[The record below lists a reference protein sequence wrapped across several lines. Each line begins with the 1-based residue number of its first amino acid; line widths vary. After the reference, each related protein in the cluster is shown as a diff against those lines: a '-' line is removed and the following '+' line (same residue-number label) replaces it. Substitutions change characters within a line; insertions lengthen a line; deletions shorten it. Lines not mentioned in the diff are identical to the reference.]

1 MRNNFWMQSTAMRVI
16 GVAIALVVALL
27 PWILAANGREPPQRA
42 AHRKKL
48 SDMNAAER
56 RHLDENLEQFHK
68 LSATEREQVRELHET
83 IENDPELKQAF
94 EEYVAWASRLSPS
107 DRHEL
112 RNAQDAE
119 ARRNVI
125 DRINRPPPET
135 PSNIG
140 RPPNGIPPFSS
151 GIQARGDRMRL
162 MEKLF
167 GRSALLL
174 IGERLPSSVPEMEAI
189 VSVLESELPSDARKE
204 LQELDPISRKVRVIR
219 LTLDRHPEG
228 PLPERL
234 FGSPGSPRFQRVM
247 RSLPEGPLRLI
258 AANRNPGAVTLVLFR
273 GLMTEMQRGL
283 EDHRPSPETLRRVQ
297 EKQSEPNRRR
307 IEQLR
312 SEDRQ
317 MEVLLLYLKESVP
330 GVLELQQLVNS
341 PEMERF
347 FQESMSRMR
356 FGPGG
361 PDGSERP
368 PQKGRP
374 DKPDGPPR
382 PRD

>member
-1 MRNNFWMQSTAMRVI
+1 
-16 GVAIALVVALL
+16 
-27 PWILAANGREPPQRA
+27 
-42 AHRKKL
+42 
-48 SDMNAAER
+48 
-56 RHLDENLEQFHK
+56 
-68 LSATEREQVRELHET
+68 
-83 IENDPELKQAF
+83 
-94 EEYVAWASRLSPS
+94 
-107 DRHEL
+107 
-112 RNAQDAE
+112 
-119 ARRNVI
+119 
-125 DRINRPPPET
+125 
-135 PSNIG
+135 
-140 RPPNGIPPFSS
+140 
-151 GIQARGDRMRL
+151 
-162 MEKLF
+162 
-167 GRSALLL
+167 
-174 IGERLPSSVPEMEAI
+174 
-189 VSVLESELPSDARKE
+189 
-204 LQELDPISRKVRVIR
+204 
-219 LTLDRHPEG
+219 
-228 PLPERL
+228 
-234 FGSPGSPRFQRVM
+234 
-247 RSLPEGPLRLI
+247 LI